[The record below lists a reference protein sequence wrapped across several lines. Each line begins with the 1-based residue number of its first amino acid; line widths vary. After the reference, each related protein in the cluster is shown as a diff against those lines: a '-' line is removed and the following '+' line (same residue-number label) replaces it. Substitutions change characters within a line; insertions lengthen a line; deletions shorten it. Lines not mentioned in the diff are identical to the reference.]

1 MQVNWQ
7 STQITPGQCWRL
19 DVEIVSRQI
28 ASKLIGFMAAKP
40 QIGRF
45 EELNYPPCSLSRL
58 ILYGIFKP
66 KFNKLSPA
74 QVNGKYAL

>member
-7 STQITPGQCWRL
+7 STQITAGQCWRL

-40 QIGRF
+40 QIG
-45 EELNYPPCSLSRL
+45 SLRSSTTL
-58 ILYGIFKP
+58 LAASLG
-66 KFNKLSPA
+66 
-74 QVNGKYAL
+74 